1 MEEQKK
7 KTIKGLNAKLETS
20 KYWKKKMKKKTLHK
34 ICLSDGTF
42 LDMTSK
48 VLVTEANIE
57 CCDVT
62 SNYKA
67 SV

>member
-1 MEEQKK
+1 MQN
-7 KTIKGLNAKLETS
+7 LKLQSTGRR
-20 KYWKKKMKKKTLHK
+20 KWKKTLHK

-48 VLVTEANIE
+48 VLVTKADIE